1 MLEDHRHG
9 YYGTLPVFTFIAH
22 FDFVSGLVPD
32 WIEAG
37 SDAPMHTHNHESPEL
52 IYITKG
58 SMSAE
63 INGDRK
69 TVREGDLMIMSP
81 YDLHSADFIDKTRTL
96 EYCCHFIRAHN
107 PLPAAA
113 TTPRKKLKSST
124 RFQTLPDS
132 YKRFYRQRDR

>member
-1 MLEDHRHG
+1 MLEDHRQG

-69 TVREGDLMIMSP
+69 TVREGDLMIISP

-96 EYCCHFIRAHN
+96 EYC
-107 PLPAAA
+107 
-113 TTPRKKLKSST
+113 
-124 RFQTLPDS
+124 
-132 YKRFYRQRDR
+132 